1 MAMNTKKVVIGGIV
15 AGVVLNIVDF
25 VANTFILGARMKAE
39 SDAFKPGLSDQMM
52 SGSSIASYVIMD
64 FVLGLALIWT
74 YAAVRPRFG
83 PGLRTATFAAL
94 LFWLLALIFTAGFRQ
109 MGMMS
114 SGLWWSF
121 AFIGLVNFLLA
132 AWAGARVYSEEPATM

>member
-1 MAMNTKKVVIGGIV
+1 MNTKKVVIGGLV
-15 AGVVLNIVDF
+15 AGVVLNVIDF

-39 SDAFKPGLSDQMM
+39 SDAFKPGISDQMM

-83 PGLRTATFAAL
+83 PGLRTASFVAL

-114 SGLWWSF
+114 PGLWWMF
-121 AFIGLVNFLLA
+121 AFVGLVNFLLA
-132 AWAGARVYSEEPATM
+132 AWAGARIYSEETTTV